1 MYRAAELTNHDQKA
15 DRSPK
20 SSRPHRRRLGRLLF
34 LTLAVL
40 LAALLAA
47 CGRDVT
53 IIGILEVDLSA
64 PMEETRTG
72 FLEALR
78 DVGYKAGEDA
88 RFLRR
93 NAEVREQPLE
103 ELARELLVDQE
114 AVLLLALSA
123 EALQAAVEADGGA
136 PIIFAMTG
144 NPFAVQAKASP
155 SAWAKVTGAVAP
167 APDLETVELVRR
179 LLPQT
184 KRFGI
189 LFDPSEAD
197 SVLSGGRAL
206 GAARE
211 SGLVAVVL
219 PAGATSGEVAIATQ
233 SLLADGVQAIY
244 VTPSTFLEEEFSTI
258 VDGANAAGVPVFG
271 TSGKLTEKG
280 AVASYEVDW
289 EDNGRR
295 AGSLARR
302 VLAGED
308 VAHVPIS
315 TEAVYELTV
324 NLKIAGRLGIDVPD
338 DLLTE
343 AEE

>member
-1 MYRAAELTNHDQKA
+1 MYQGNDDLKG

-20 SSRPHRRRLGRLLF
+20 GTRPRLRLLGRPLF
-34 LTLAVL
+34 FTSALL

-72 FLEALR
+72 FLEMLR
-78 DVGYKAGEDA
+78 DSGYEAGENA

-93 NAEVREQPLE
+93 NAEVREQPLN
-103 ELARELLVDQE
+103 ELARELFVDEE
-114 AVLLLALSA
+114 AVLLLALST

-155 SAWAKVTGAVAP
+155 AAWAKVTGAIAP
-167 APDLETVELVRR
+167 APDVETVELVRR

-189 LFDPSEAD
+189 LFDPSEPD

-206 GAARE
+206 SAAKE
-211 SGLVAVVL
+211 SGLTAVAL
-219 PAGATSGEVAIATQ
+219 AAGATSGEVAAATQ

-244 VTPSTFLEEEFSTI
+244 VTPSASLEQEFSTI

-271 TSGKLTEKG
+271 TSRKFTEKG
-280 AVASYEVDW
+280 ALASYEVDRG
-289 EDNGRR
+289 DNGRR
-295 AGSLARR
+295 AGELARR

-308 VAHVPIS
+308 IATVRIS
-315 TEAVYELTV
+315 SEAAYSLSV
-324 NLKIAGRLGIDVPD
+324 NREVAGRLGIDVPD
-338 DLLTE
+338 DIV
-343 AEE
+343 AGA